1 MFQARKP
8 QPHVFIRTLLQN
20 YLFGENIIL
29 GKFSIRQLLDDDLA
43 SVVLPADQLLD
54 RSNDEIEVPTDPR
67 HQMAQKMEIFRMR
80 AAQSYLDILR
90 SLCQNRCRI
99 RRSLCHTITDWDN
112 LQLDGEELDQ
122 QLREYTNEEPIVDH
136 AQSYGP
142 IFAFP
147 LSSWAYF
154 HKLRQME
161 WIVQLGFELEI
172 YQPDELAGMYWY
184 LHFLSS
190 TRLRHL
196 ERIRG
201 FVIRSFTT
209 SNRTQQTSP
218 QKDKD
223 YGKTLSFLNTSMLEA
238 SATQGFSDALTCL
251 YTVLQR
257 LSLIPTPERPY
268 SNDAQRYELRMKP
281 FLQIVLPELPPYP
294 KFTQQ
299 VSQSSE
305 STTDLLQIAT
315 DAIGRAKKDFELL
328 GKQDGERAFCR
339 GVEGP
344 WKSGLKDCL
353 RACIAAGIAVQ
364 VVRRELEK
372 VGEKGDVKGKLRVE
386 VVEVGKGYH
395 DWWCVPKVISTS

>member
-1 MFQARKP
+1 M
-8 QPHVFIRTLLQN
+8 FIRTLLQS

-29 GKFSIRQLLDDDLA
+29 GKHSIRQLLDDDLA
-43 SVVLPADQLLD
+43 SVVLPANQLLD

-99 RRSLCHTITDWDN
+99 RRSLCHTIVDWDN

-122 QLREYTNEEPIVDH
+122 QLREFTKEEPIIDRT
-136 AQSYGP
+136 QSYGP

-161 WIVQLGFELEI
+161 WIVQMGFELEI

-190 TRLRHL
+190 TRLHHL

-201 FVIRSFTT
+201 FVIRNFTA
-209 SNRTQQTSP
+209 SGSAQHTSP
-218 QKDKD
+218 QQDKD

-238 SATQGFSDALTCL
+238 TATQAFADALTCL
-251 YTVLQR
+251 YTVLTR
-257 LSLIPTPERPY
+257 LSLLPTPTRPY
-268 SNDAQRYELRMKP
+268 SNNTQRYDLRMKP
-281 FLQIVLPELPPYP
+281 FLSIVLPELPPYP
-294 KFTQQ
+294 TFT
-299 VSQSSE
+299 SQSSQATE
-305 STTDLLQIAT
+305 STPDLLKIAAE
-315 DAIGRAKKDFELL
+315 AIGRAKKGFEEL
-328 GKQDGERAFCR
+328 GRLEAEAAFCR
-339 GVEGP
+339 GSEGA
-344 WKSGLKDCL
+344 WRKGVRDCL
-353 RACIAAGIAVQ
+353 RAAVAAGVVVQ
-364 VVRRELEK
+364 VVKREVERD
-372 VGEKGDVKGKLRVE
+372 GGDVKGRLRAE
-386 VVEVGKGYH
+386 VVETGKGYH
-395 DWWCVPKVISTS
+395 DWWCVPKVSSVS